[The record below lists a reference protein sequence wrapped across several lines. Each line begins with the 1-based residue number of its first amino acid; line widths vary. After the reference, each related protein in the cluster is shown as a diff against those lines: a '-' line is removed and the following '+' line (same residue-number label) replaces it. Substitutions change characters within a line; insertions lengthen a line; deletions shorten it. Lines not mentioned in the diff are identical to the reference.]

1 MAFCIASSGGV
12 QSFLALAASHT
23 DQTYMQSVQAS
34 LTAVWHVAVGYTV
47 GAAVDHVFTLVKPTE
62 SKSNTTVLLET
73 VAQIAVGYAL
83 LTEAMS
89 LLVDATGTPIGDGIS
104 STAFILSQPQLVHRL
119 KHLRKAV
126 LRDFSSPQVDPLP
139 LAPAK

>member
-1 MAFCIASSGGV
+1 
-12 QSFLALAASHT
+12 
-23 DQTYMQSVQAS
+23 MQSLQAS
-34 LTAVWHVAVGYTV
+34 LTAVWHVAVGYSV

-73 VAQIAVGYAL
+73 VAQIAVGYAV

-104 STAFILSQPQLVHRL
+104 STAFILAQPMLVHRL
-119 KHLRKAV
+119 KHLKKAV
-126 LRDFSSPQVDPLP
+126 LPKAAPVAVDPLP
-139 LAPAK
+139 LPQPSQQ